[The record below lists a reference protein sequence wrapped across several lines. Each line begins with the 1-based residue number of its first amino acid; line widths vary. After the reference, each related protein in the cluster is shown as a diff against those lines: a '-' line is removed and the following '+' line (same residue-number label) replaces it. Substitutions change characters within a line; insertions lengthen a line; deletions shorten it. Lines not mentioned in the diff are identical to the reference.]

1 MCERRT
7 SQRPLDASSLQPPLR
22 PDFIAMSPQFVHVMS
37 RFERDLESNS
47 NEVAGPVCRIEH
59 WLTFSHGKNLA
70 KSVLPPSAVPCC

>member
-1 MCERRT
+1 MKDVLH
-7 SQRPLDASSLQPPLR
+7 SASSMPPASSSPLR
-22 PDFIAMSPQFVHVMS
+22 LDFIAMSPQFVHVMS